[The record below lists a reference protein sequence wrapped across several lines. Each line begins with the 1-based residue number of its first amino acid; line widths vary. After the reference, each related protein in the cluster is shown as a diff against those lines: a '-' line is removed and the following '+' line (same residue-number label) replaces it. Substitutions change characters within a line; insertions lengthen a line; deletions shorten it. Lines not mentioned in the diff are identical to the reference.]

1 MNCPWALWTLT
12 ALGRDGTRVPDTTRQ
27 GKIRVLPLANP
38 GWTLGSAHTL
48 DGRRATYPRT
58 NTPGA
63 VTVSVQIVATTFPV
77 DCRPLVLLSS
87 DLISAKRPWPLLSCW
102 FGGLYC
108 DWFAATWWNWWRIRT
123 LKLSTHHHYRCP
135 CNLRHGSSGRHCL
148 NRQIM
153 YWLI

>member
-1 MNCPWALWTLT
+1 MASWHPLVWTLT

-87 DLISAKRPWPLLSCW
+87 DLISAKRPWPLLSCC

-123 LKLSTHHHYRCP
+123 LKMNNSPPLLPPPLSLQSAPWEQWKTLSEQR
-135 CNLRHGSSGRHCL
+135 L
-148 NRQIM
+148 M
-153 YWLI
+153 